1 VEIEMTIGTG
11 LILIAVAMLSLALG
25 FVGRALVSRR
35 KIAEAEEKSR
45 QIMMEAEREAER
57 KRKEAELEVK
67 DMIFRAKTD
76 LEKEA
81 RQRRDELQGIERRL
95 LQREESL
102 DRKGELLERRDRETR
117 EKEAEY
123 ARREQTLRESET
135 RYQALLAETRQ
146 RLERI
151 SGMTAE
157 EAKRLLIQN
166 MENEARLEAMALM
179 KRIEDEA
186 KEVADRKAK
195 EILAIAIDRCASD
208 FVAEATVSVV
218 NLPSDD
224 MKGRVIGRE
233 GRNIRAFEKAT
244 GIDVIVD
251 DTPEA
256 VILSGFDPVRR
267 EIAKI
272 AMERL
277 VADGR
282 IHPARIEEVVEKVK
296 KEIDEKIREAG
307 EQAVFE
313 LGVAGLHPELVR
325 LIGRLQYRTSY
336 SQNQLQHTKEVA
348 QLASIIATE
357 LGIDPAFVK
366 RAALL
371 HDIGKSVDGQH
382 EGTHTQIA
390 TEMARKYNE
399 HSKVINAIAAHHGDE
414 DPNCLEAII
423 LQAAD
428 TLSAARPGAR
438 REILESYVKRLEK
451 LEKIADSFKG
461 VSKSYAI
468 QAGREIRIIV
478 ESSQVSD
485 SDAQQI
491 ARDIAKRIE
500 QELEYPGHVKVTV
513 IRETRA
519 VEYAK

>member
-1 VEIEMTIGTG
+1 MEITGIGW
-11 LILIAVAMLSLALG
+11 LIVVGVAVLSLALG
-25 FVGRALVSRR
+25 FMAPKVLARR
-35 KIAEAEEKSR
+35 RTAEAEARARTIVADAEK
-45 QIMMEAEREAER
+45 EGER

-67 DMIFRAKTD
+67 DMIFRAKAE

-81 RQRRDELQGIERRL
+81 RERRDALQALERRL

-102 DRKGELLERRDRETR
+102 ERKLDHLD
-117 EKEAEY
+117 
-123 ARREQTLRESET
+123 RREQQISGRDADFTRRDEQLRESENKI
-135 RYQALLAETRQ
+135 QALLAEERQ
-146 RLERI
+146 NLERI

-157 EAKRLLIQN
+157 EAKRVLMRH
-166 MENEARLEAMALM
+166 MESEARLEAMALVR
-179 KRIEDEA
+179 RIEDEA
-186 KEVADRKAK
+186 KETADRKAK
-195 EILAIAIDRCASD
+195 EVLAIAIDRCSSD

-218 NLPSDD
+218 ALPSDD
-224 MKGRVIGRE
+224 MKGRIIGRE

-256 VILSGFDPVRR
+256 VILSGFDSVRR
-267 EIAKI
+267 EIARI

-277 VADGR
+277 IVDGR

-307 EQAVFE
+307 EQATFA
-313 LGVAGLHPELVR
+313 LGVTGFHPELIR
-325 LIGRLQYRTSY
+325 LIGRLRYRTSY
-336 SQNQLQHTKEVA
+336 SQNQLHHTVEVA
-348 QLASIIATE
+348 QLAAVIATE
-357 LGIDPAFVK
+357 MGLDPALVK

-371 HDIGKSVDGQH
+371 HDIGKSVDGYH

-390 TEMARKYNE
+390 AEFAKKYGE
-399 HSKVINAIAAHHGDE
+399 HPHVINAIAAHHEDE
-414 DPNCLEAII
+414 EPNCLEAVI

-428 TLSAARPGAR
+428 SLSAARPGAR
-438 REILESYVKRLEK
+438 REMLESYVKRLEK
-451 LEKIADSFKG
+451 LEKVADSFKG

-478 ESSQVSD
+478 ESGQVSD
-485 SDAQQI
+485 ADAQQM
-491 ARDIAKRIE
+491 ARDIARRIE
-500 QELEYPGHVKVTV
+500 QELQYPGHVKVTV

>member
-1 VEIEMTIGTG
+1 MEITG
-11 LILIAVAMLSLALG
+11 LNWLILIGVAIVSAALG
-25 FVGRALVSRR
+25 CVGRSVLARR
-35 KIAEAEEKSR
+35 RVTDAEERARTILADAGKESE
-45 QIMMEAEREAER
+45 Q

-67 DMIFRAKTD
+67 DMIFRAKAELD
-76 LEKEA
+76 NEA
-81 RQRRDELQGIERRL
+81 RERRNDLQGLERRL
-95 LQREESL
+95 MQREESL
-102 DRKGELLERRDRETR
+102 ERKLDLLD
-117 EKEAEY
+117 
-123 ARREQTLRESET
+123 RREQHVSEKDKELGRREEGIRESESK
-135 RYQALLAETRQ
+135 YQALLAEERQ
-146 RLERI
+146 NLERI
-151 SGMTAE
+151 SGMSVE
-157 EAKRLLIQN
+157 EAKRVLMRN
-166 MENEARLEAMALM
+166 MESEARLEAMATIR
-179 KRIEDEA
+179 RIEDEA
-186 KEVADRKAK
+186 KETADRKAK
-195 EILAIAIDRCASD
+195 EILAIAIDRCSSD

-218 NLPSDD
+218 DLPSDD
-224 MKGRVIGRE
+224 MKGRIIGRE

-256 VILSGFDPVRR
+256 VILSGFDSVRR
-267 EIAKI
+267 EVARI

-277 VADGR
+277 IVDGR

-307 EQAVFE
+307 EQATFE
-313 LGVAGLHPELVR
+313 LGVTGLNAELIR
-325 LIGRLQYRTSY
+325 LIGRLQFRTSY
-336 SQNQLQHTKEVA
+336 SQNQLHHTREVA
-348 QLASIIATE
+348 QLAAMIATE
-357 LGIDPAFVK
+357 MGLDPTLVK

-371 HDIGKSVDGQH
+371 HDIGKSVDGYH

-390 TEMARKYNE
+390 ADFAKKYGE
-399 HSKVINAIAAHHGDE
+399 HPHVVNAIAAHHEDE
-414 DPNCLEAII
+414 EPNCLEAII

-428 TLSAARPGAR
+428 SLSAARPGAR

-478 ESSQVSD
+478 ESGQVSD
-485 SDAQQI
+485 NDAQQM

>member
-1 VEIEMTIGTG
+1 MAGISV
-11 LILIAVAMLSLALG
+11 LILVGVAVLSLA
-25 FVGRALVSRR
+25 VGYWARNILSMRRMTYAQERARTIV
-35 KIAEAEEKSR
+35 AD
-45 QIMMEAEREAER
+45 AEREAER

-67 DMIFRAKTD
+67 DMIFQVKAD
-76 LEKEA
+76 LERED
-81 RQRRDELQGIERRL
+81 RERRNELHALERRL

-102 DRKGELLERRDRETR
+102 DRKLDLFE
-117 EKEAEY
+117 
-123 ARREQTLRESET
+123 RREQQISAKETELGRRDEALRENESK
-135 RYQALLAETRQ
+135 YQALLAEERQ
-146 RLERI
+146 NLERI
-151 SGMTAE
+151 SGMTGE
-157 EAKRLLIQN
+157 EAKRVLSRH
-166 MENEARLEAMALM
+166 MESEARLEAAAQI

-186 KEVADRKAK
+186 KETADRKAK
-195 EILAIAIDRCASD
+195 QILALAVDRCSSD

-224 MKGRVIGRE
+224 MKGRIIGRE

-256 VILSGFDPVRR
+256 VILSGFDSVRR
-267 EIAKI
+267 EIARV

-277 VADGR
+277 ISDGR

-307 EQAVFE
+307 EQVTFE
-313 LGVAGLHPELVR
+313 LGVAGLHPEMVR
-325 LIGRLQYRTSY
+325 LLGRLQYRTSY

-348 QLASIIATE
+348 QLAAVIATE
-357 LGIDPAFVK
+357 MGLDPALVK
-366 RAALL
+366 RGALL
-371 HDIGKSVDGQH
+371 HDIGKSVDGYH

-390 TEMARKYNE
+390 AELAKKHGE
-399 HSKVINAIAAHHGDE
+399 HPNVVNAIAAHHEDE
-414 DPNCLEAII
+414 EPNCLEAII

-451 LEKIADSFKG
+451 LEEIADSFKG

-478 ESSQVSD
+478 ESGQISD
-485 SDAQQI
+485 SDAQQMS
-491 ARDIAKRIE
+491 RDIARRIE
-500 QELEYPGHVKVTV
+500 QELDYPGHIKVTV

-519 VEYAK
+519 VDYAK

>member
-1 VEIEMTIGTG
+1 VEIAGMSWPLLIG
-11 LILIAVAMLSLALG
+11 LAIVCLALG
-25 FVGRALVSRR
+25 FVARNVLA
-35 KIAEAEEKSR
+35 SR
-45 QIMMEAEREAER
+45 QAADAAARVKTIVADAEKEGER

-67 DMIFRAKTD
+67 DMTFRAKAE

-81 RQRRDELQGIERRL
+81 RERRDQVQGLERRV

-102 DRKGELLERRDRETR
+102 ERKLDLLD
-117 EKEAEY
+117 
-123 ARREQTLRESET
+123 RREQQMGTKEADLARRDEQIRENES
-135 RYQALLAETRQ
+135 RVQALLHEARQ
-146 RLERI
+146 NLERI

-157 EAKRLLIQN
+157 EAKRVLIRH
-166 MENEARLEAMALM
+166 MESEARLEAMALM
-179 KRIEDEA
+179 RRIEDEA
-186 KEVADRKAK
+186 KEAADRKAK

-218 NLPSDD
+218 DLPSDE
-224 MKGRVIGRE
+224 MKGRIIGRE

-256 VILSGFDPVRR
+256 VILSGFDSVRR
-267 EIAKI
+267 AVARI

-277 VADGR
+277 IVDGR

-307 EQAVFE
+307 EQATFE
-313 LGVAGLHPELVR
+313 LGVTGVHAELVR
-325 LIGRLQYRTSY
+325 LIGRLQFRTSY
-336 SQNQLQHTKEVA
+336 SQNQLHHTKEVA
-348 QLASIIATE
+348 QLAATIAME
-357 LGIDPAFVK
+357 MGIDPTLVK

-371 HDIGKSVDGQH
+371 HDIGKSVDGYH

-390 TEMARKYNE
+390 AEFARKYGE
-399 HSKVINAIAAHHGDE
+399 HPHVINAIAAHHEDE
-414 DPNCLEAII
+414 APNCLEAII

-428 TLSAARPGAR
+428 SLSAARPGAR

-478 ESSQVSD
+478 ESGQVSD
-485 SDAQQI
+485 PEAQQM

>member
-1 VEIEMTIGTG
+1 VEITG
-11 LILIAVAMLSLALG
+11 MGWLIVVGVAVLSLALG
-25 FVGRALVSRR
+25 FLTPKILARR
-35 KIAEAEEKSR
+35 RTAEAEARARMIVADAEK
-45 QIMMEAEREAER
+45 EGER

-67 DMIFRAKTD
+67 DMVFRAKAD

-81 RQRRDELQGIERRL
+81 RERRDALQGLERRL

-102 DRKGELLERRDRETR
+102 ERKLDLLD
-117 EKEAEY
+117 
-123 ARREQTLRESET
+123 RREQQIGSREGDLNRRDEQLRESESKM
-135 RYQALLAETRQ
+135 QALLAEERQ
-146 RLERI
+146 NLERI

-157 EAKRLLIQN
+157 EAKRVLMRH
-166 MENEARLEAMALM
+166 MESEARLEAMALV
-179 KRIEDEA
+179 RRVEDEA
-186 KEVADRKAK
+186 KETADRKAK
-195 EILAIAIDRCASD
+195 EILAVAIDRCSSD

-218 NLPSDD
+218 ALPSDD
-224 MKGRVIGRE
+224 MKGRIIGRE

-256 VILSGFDPVRR
+256 VILSGFDSVRR
-267 EIAKI
+267 EIARI

-277 VADGR
+277 IVDGR

-307 EQAVFE
+307 EQATFA
-313 LGVAGLHPELVR
+313 LGVAGFHPELIR
-325 LIGRLQYRTSY
+325 LIGRLRYRTSY
-336 SQNQLQHTKEVA
+336 SQNQLHHTVEVA
-348 QLASIIATE
+348 QLAAVIASE
-357 LGIDPAFVK
+357 MGIDPTLVK

-371 HDIGKSVDGQH
+371 HDIGKSVDGYH

-390 TEMARKYNE
+390 AEFAKKYGE
-399 HSKVINAIAAHHGDE
+399 HPHVINAIASHHEDE
-414 DPNCLEAII
+414 EPNCLEAVI

-428 TLSAARPGAR
+428 SLSAGRPGAR
-438 REILESYVKRLEK
+438 REMLESYVKRLEK
-451 LEKIADSFKG
+451 LEKVADSFKG

-478 ESSQVSD
+478 ESGQVSD
-485 SDAQQI
+485 TDAQQM
-491 ARDIAKRIE
+491 ARDIARRIE

>member
-1 VEIEMTIGTG
+1 MEITGGSWLIVIG
-11 LILIAVAMLSLALG
+11 VAIVSLAVG
-25 FVGRALVSRR
+25 FVARSILARYR
-35 KIAEAEEKSR
+35 IAGAEERARAIVADAGK
-45 QIMMEAEREAER
+45 EGERR
-57 KRKEAELEVK
+57 RKEAELELK
-67 DMIFRAKTD
+67 DMIFRAKAD
-76 LEKEA
+76 LENEA
-81 RQRRDELQGIERRL
+81 RERRGELQGLERRL

-102 DRKGELLERRDRETR
+102 ERKLDLLD
-117 EKEAEY
+117 
-123 ARREQTLRESET
+123 RREQHIGGKETELDRREESLRDSE
-135 RYQALLAETRQ
+135 RKVQALLAEERQ
-146 RLERI
+146 NLERI

-157 EAKRLLIQN
+157 EAKRVLIRH
-166 MENEARLEAMALM
+166 MEGEARLEAMALI
-179 KRIEDEA
+179 RRVEDEA
-186 KEVADRKAK
+186 KETADRKAK

-218 NLPSDD
+218 DLPSDD
-224 MKGRVIGRE
+224 MKGRIIGRE

-256 VILSGFDPVRR
+256 VILSGFDSVRR
-267 EIAKI
+267 EVARI

-277 VADGR
+277 IVDGR

-307 EQAVFE
+307 EQVTFE
-313 LGVAGLHPELVR
+313 LGVTGLHAELVR
-325 LIGRLQYRTSY
+325 LIGRLRYRTSY
-336 SQNQLQHTKEVA
+336 SQNQLHHTREVA
-348 QLASIIATE
+348 QLAAMVATE
-357 LGIDPAFVK
+357 MGLDPALVK

-371 HDIGKSVDGQH
+371 HDIGKSVDGYH

-390 TEMARKYNE
+390 AEFAKKYGE
-399 HSKVINAIAAHHGDE
+399 HPHVVNAIAAHHEDE
-414 DPNCLEAII
+414 EPNCLEAII

-428 TLSAARPGAR
+428 SLSAARPGAR

-461 VSKSYAI
+461 VSKSYAV

-478 ESSQVSD
+478 ESGHVTD
-485 SDAQQI
+485 TDAQQM
-491 ARDIAKRIE
+491 ARDIARRIE

>member
-1 VEIEMTIGTG
+1 LEIMGISWLVLIG
-11 LILIAVAMLSLALG
+11 VAIVSGALG
-25 FVGRALVSRR
+25 FVARKVLSGRR
-35 KIAEAEEKSR
+35 IAEGEERARTIVADAGK
-45 QIMMEAEREAER
+45 EAERA
-57 KRKEAELEVK
+57 RKEGELEVK
-67 DMIFRAKTD
+67 DMIFRARTE
-76 LEKEA
+76 LENEA
-81 RQRRDELQGIERRL
+81 RERRNELQGLERRL

-102 DRKGELLERRDRETR
+102 DRKLDLVD
-117 EKEAEY
+117 
-123 ARREQTLRESET
+123 RREQQISGKETELGRREELVRENESK
-135 RYQALLAETRQ
+135 YQALLAEERQ
-146 RLERI
+146 NLERI

-157 EAKRLLIQN
+157 EAKRVLIRH
-166 MENEARLEAMALM
+166 MESEARLEAVALV

-186 KEVADRKAK
+186 KETADRKAK

-218 NLPSDD
+218 ALPSDD
-224 MKGRVIGRE
+224 MKGRIIGRE

-256 VILSGFDPVRR
+256 VILSGFDAVRR
-267 EIAKI
+267 EIARI
-272 AMERL
+272 AMDRL
-277 VADGR
+277 IADGR

-296 KEIDEKIREAG
+296 KDIDEKIREAG
-307 EQAVFE
+307 EQITFE
-313 LGVAGLHPELVR
+313 LGVTGLHSELIR

-336 SQNQLQHTKEVA
+336 SQNQLHHTREVA
-348 QLASIIATE
+348 QLAAMIAAE
-357 LGIDPAFVK
+357 MGLDPALVK

-371 HDIGKSVDGQH
+371 HDIGKTVDGYH

-390 TEMARKYNE
+390 AEFAKKYGE
-399 HSKVINAIAAHHGDE
+399 HPHVVNAIAAHHEDE
-414 DPNCLEAII
+414 EPNCLEAVI

-428 TLSAARPGAR
+428 SLSAARPGAR

-451 LEKIADSFKG
+451 LEKIADSFRG

-478 ESSQVSD
+478 ESGQVSD
-485 SDAQQI
+485 TDAQHM
-491 ARDIAKRIE
+491 ARDIASRIE

>member
-1 VEIEMTIGTG
+1 MEITG
-11 LILIAVAMLSLALG
+11 LNWLILIGVAIVSAALG
-25 FVGRALVSRR
+25 CVGRSVLARR
-35 KIAEAEEKSR
+35 RVADAEERARTILADAAK
-45 QIMMEAEREAER
+45 EGER

-67 DMIFRAKTD
+67 DMIFRAKAD
-76 LEKEA
+76 LDNEA
-81 RQRRDELQGIERRL
+81 RERRNELQGLERRL

-102 DRKGELLERRDRETR
+102 ERKLDLLD
-117 EKEAEY
+117 
-123 ARREQTLRESET
+123 RREQHVSEKDKELGQREEGIRESESKF
-135 RYQALLAETRQ
+135 QALLAEERQ
-146 RLERI
+146 NLERI
-151 SGMTAE
+151 SGMSAE
-157 EAKRLLIQN
+157 EAKRVLMRH
-166 MENEARLEAMALM
+166 MESESRLEAMATIR
-179 KRIEDEA
+179 RIEDEA
-186 KEVADRKAK
+186 KETADRKAK
-195 EILAIAIDRCASD
+195 EILAIAIDRCSSD

-218 NLPSDD
+218 DLPSDD
-224 MKGRVIGRE
+224 MKGRIIGRE

-256 VILSGFDPVRR
+256 VILSGFDSVRR
-267 EIAKI
+267 EVARI

-277 VADGR
+277 IVDGR

-307 EQAVFE
+307 EQVTFE
-313 LGVAGLHPELVR
+313 LGVTGLHAELIR
-325 LIGRLQYRTSY
+325 LLGRLQYRTSY
-336 SQNQLQHTKEVA
+336 SQNQLHHTREVA
-348 QLASIIATE
+348 QLAAMIATE
-357 LGIDPAFVK
+357 MGLDPTLVK

-371 HDIGKSVDGQH
+371 HDIGKSVDGYH

-390 TEMARKYNE
+390 ADFAKKYGE
-399 HSKVINAIAAHHGDE
+399 HPHVVNAIAAHHEDE
-414 DPNCLEAII
+414 EPNCLEAII

-428 TLSAARPGAR
+428 SLSAARPGAR

-478 ESSQVSD
+478 ESGQVSD
-485 SDAQQI
+485 NDAQQM

>member
-1 VEIEMTIGTG
+1 MEITGIGL
-11 LILIAVAMLSLALG
+11 LIVIGVAIVSLAVG
-25 FVGRALVSRR
+25 F
-35 KIAEAEEKSR
+35 IARNILTRHRIAAAEEQARTIVTDAKKES
-45 QIMMEAEREAER
+45 ER

-67 DMIFRAKTD
+67 DMTLRAKTE
-76 LEKEA
+76 LENDA
-81 RQRRDELQGIERRL
+81 RERRNELQSLERRL
-95 LQREESL
+95 LQHEESL
-102 DRKGELLERRDRETR
+102 ERKLDLLDRREQSLGA
-117 EKEAEY
+117 KEAEV
-123 ARREQTLRESET
+123 AKREQGVRADEAK
-135 RYQALLAETRQ
+135 YQTLLAEERQ
-146 RLERI
+146 TLERV
-151 SGMTAE
+151 SGMTSE
-157 EAKRLLIQN
+157 EAKRVLMRH
-166 MENEARLEAMALM
+166 MESEARLEAMALL

-186 KEVADRKAK
+186 REGADRKAK
-195 EILAIAIDRCASD
+195 EILAIAIDRCSSD

-218 NLPSDD
+218 DLPSDD
-224 MKGRVIGRE
+224 MKGRIIGRE

-267 EIAKI
+267 EIARI
-272 AMERL
+272 AMGRL
-277 VADGR
+277 ITDGR

-296 KEIDEKIREAG
+296 KEIDEKIREVG
-307 EQAVFE
+307 EQAAFE
-313 LGVAGLHPELVR
+313 LGVTGLHAELVR

-336 SQNQLQHTKEVA
+336 SQNQLHHTKEVA
-348 QLASIIATE
+348 QLATMIAAE
-357 LGIDPAFVK
+357 MGMDPALVK

-371 HDIGKSVDGQH
+371 HDIGKSVDGYH

-390 TEMARKYNE
+390 AEFAKKYAE
-399 HSKVINAIAAHHGDE
+399 HPNVVNAIAAHHEDE
-414 DPNCLEAII
+414 EPNCLEAII

-428 TLSAARPGAR
+428 SLSAARPGAR

-451 LEKIADSFKG
+451 LEKLADSFKG

-478 ESSQVSD
+478 ESGQVSD
-485 SDAQQI
+485 TDAQQM

-500 QELEYPGHVKVTV
+500 QELDYPGHVKVTV

>member
-1 VEIEMTIGTG
+1 MEITGGTW
-11 LILIAVAMLSLALG
+11 LILTGVALLSLVLG
-25 FVGRALVSRR
+25 FAACTLLSRR
-35 KIAEAEEKSR
+35 QITEAKEKSR
-45 QIMMEAEREAER
+45 QIIAEAEREGER
-57 KRKEAELEVK
+57 KRKEAELEVR
-67 DMIFRAKTD
+67 DMVFRAKTD

-81 RQRRDELQGIERRL
+81 RQRRDELEGLERRL
-95 LQREESL
+95 LQRQESL
-102 DRKGELLERRDRETR
+102 DRKGELLERRDHQMRER
-117 EKEAEY
+117 EAEY
-123 ARREQTLRESET
+123 ARREQALRESEA
-135 RYQALLAETRQ
+135 RYQALLAEVRQ

-151 SGMTAE
+151 SGVTAE

-186 KEVADRKAK
+186 RETADRKAK

-208 FVAEATVSVV
+208 FVAETTVSVV
-218 NLPSDD
+218 NLPNDE

-267 EIAKI
+267 EIAKV

-296 KEIDEKIREAG
+296 KEIDDKIREAG

-313 LGVAGLHPELVR
+313 LGVTGMHSELVR

-348 QLASIIATE
+348 QLAATLAAE
-357 LGIDPAFVK
+357 LGIDSTYVK

-371 HDIGKSVDGQH
+371 HDIGKSVDGYY

-390 TEMARKYNE
+390 TEMAKKYNE
-399 HSKVINAIAAHHGDE
+399 HPKVINAIAAHHGDE
-414 DPNCLEAII
+414 DPNCLEAIL

-438 REILESYVKRLEK
+438 REILESYVKRLET

>member
-1 VEIEMTIGTG
+1 MHWLLLIGVG
-11 LILIAVAMLSLALG
+11 VVSLA
-25 FVGRALVSRR
+25 VGLLARNILASRQA
-35 KIAEAEEKSR
+35 AEAEQRARVIVADAEK
-45 QIMMEAEREAER
+45 EGER

-67 DMIFRAKTD
+67 DMVFRAKAD

-81 RQRRDELQGIERRL
+81 RECREEHQRLERLL

-102 DRKGELLERRDRETR
+102 ERKLDLLD
-117 EKEAEY
+117 
-123 ARREQTLRESET
+123 RREQQVGGKETELGRREEKLREGENKL
-135 RYQALLAETRQ
+135 QALLAEERQ
-146 RLERI
+146 NLERI

-157 EAKRLLIQN
+157 DAKRVLMRH
-166 MENEARLEAMALM
+166 MESEARLEAMALIR
-179 KRIEDEA
+179 RIEDEA
-186 KEVADRKAK
+186 KEAADRKAK
-195 EILAIAIDRCASD
+195 EILAIAIDRCSSD

-218 NLPSDD
+218 DLPSDD
-224 MKGRVIGRE
+224 MKGRIIGRE

-256 VILSGFDPVRR
+256 VILSGFDSVRR
-267 EIAKI
+267 EVARI

-277 VADGR
+277 IVDGR

-296 KEIDEKIREAG
+296 REIDEKIREAG
-307 EQAVFE
+307 EQATFE
-313 LGVAGLHPELVR
+313 LGVTGLHPELVR
-325 LIGRLQYRTSY
+325 LVGRLQYRTSY
-336 SQNQLQHTKEVA
+336 SQNQLHHTKEVA
-348 QLASIIATE
+348 QLAAIIATE
-357 LGIDPAFVK
+357 LGLDPTLVK

-371 HDIGKSVDGQH
+371 HDIGKSVDGYH

-390 TEMARKYNE
+390 AEFAKKYGE
-399 HSKVINAIAAHHGDE
+399 HPHVINAIAAHHEDE
-414 DPNCLEAII
+414 EPSCLEAII

-428 TLSAARPGAR
+428 SLSAARPGAR

-461 VSKSYAI
+461 VSKSYAV

-478 ESSQVSD
+478 ESGQVSD
-485 SDAQQI
+485 TDAQQM
-491 ARDIAKRIE
+491 ARDIARRIE

>member
-1 VEIEMTIGTG
+1 MGITGEIWLLLIGVG
-11 LILIAVAMLSLALG
+11 IVSLAVG
-25 FVGRALVSRR
+25 FLARNILARDR
-35 KIAEAEEKSR
+35 IAQAEERARASVADAVK
-45 QIMMEAEREAER
+45 EAERR
-57 KRKEAELEVK
+57 RKEAEFEAK
-67 DMIFRAKTD
+67 DMIFRAKAE
-76 LEKEA
+76 LEEEA
-81 RQRRDELQGIERRL
+81 RQRRSELQTLERRL
-95 LQREESL
+95 LQREEAQE
-102 DRKGELLERRDRETR
+102 RKLEQLERREQQISA
-117 EKEAEY
+117 KEADLSL
-123 ARREQTLRESET
+123 RDQLVRESESK
-135 RYQALLAETRQ
+135 YQALLAEERQ
-146 RLERI
+146 TLERI

-157 EAKRLLIQN
+157 EAKRVLMRH
-166 MENEARLEAMALM
+166 MESEARLEAMVTV

-186 KEVADRKAK
+186 RETADRRAK

-218 NLPSDD
+218 DLPSDD
-224 MKGRVIGRE
+224 MKGRIIGRE
-233 GRNIRAFEKAT
+233 GRNIRAFEKVT

-256 VILSGFDPVRR
+256 IILSGFDSVRR
-267 EIAKI
+267 EVARV

-277 VADGR
+277 IVDGR

-307 EQAVFE
+307 EQATLE
-313 LGVAGLHPELVR
+313 AGVTGLHPELVR
-325 LIGRLQYRTSY
+325 LLGRLRYRTSY
-336 SQNQLQHTKEVA
+336 SQNQLQHTREVA
-348 QLASIIATE
+348 QLAGLIATE
-357 LGIDPAFVK
+357 MGVDPTLVK

-371 HDIGKSVDGQH
+371 HDIGKSVDGHH

-390 TEMARKYNE
+390 AALARKYGE
-399 HSKVINAIAAHHGDE
+399 HPNVINAIAAHHEDE
-414 DPNCLEAII
+414 EPNCIEAIV

-428 TLSAARPGAR
+428 SLSAARPGAR
-438 REILESYVKRLEK
+438 RELLESYVKRLEN

-478 ESSQVSD
+478 ESGQVSD
-485 SDAQQI
+485 SDATQM

-500 QELEYPGHVKVTV
+500 GELEYPGHIKVTV

>member
-1 VEIEMTIGTG
+1 MEVTG
-11 LILIAVAMLSLALG
+11 ITWLILIGVAILSLALG
-25 FVGRALVSRR
+25 FVTRNFVSRR
-35 KIAEAEEKSR
+35 RIVEAEERARTIVADAGK
-45 QIMMEAEREAER
+45 EAERR
-57 KRKEAELEVK
+57 RKEAELEVK
-67 DMIFRAKTD
+67 DMIFRAKAD

-81 RQRRDELQGIERRL
+81 RERRNEFQDLERRL

-102 DRKGELLERRDRETR
+102 ERKLDLLERREQNIGV
-117 EKEAEY
+117 KEEELS
-123 ARREQTLRESET
+123 RREQLLRESESK
-135 RYQALLAETRQ
+135 YQALLAEERQ
-146 RLERI
+146 KLERI
-151 SGMTAE
+151 SGMTTE
-157 EAKRLLIQN
+157 EAKRALMQH
-166 MENEARLEAMALM
+166 MESEARLEAAALI

-186 KEVADRKAK
+186 KETAERKAK
-195 EILAIAIDRCASD
+195 EVLAITIDRCASD

-218 NLPSDD
+218 DLPSDD
-224 MKGRVIGRE
+224 MKGRIIGRE

-256 VILSGFDPVRR
+256 VILSGFDSVRR
-267 EIAKI
+267 EAARI

-277 VADGR
+277 IADGR

-307 EQAVFE
+307 EQVTFE
-313 LGVAGLHPELVR
+313 LGVAGLHPEMIR

-336 SQNQLQHTKEVA
+336 SQNQLQHTREVA
-348 QLASIIATE
+348 QLAAMITTE
-357 LGIDPAFVK
+357 IGLDPALVK

-371 HDIGKSVDGQH
+371 HDIGKSVDGYH

-390 TEMARKYNE
+390 AELAKKYGE
-399 HSKVINAIAAHHGDE
+399 HPKVVNAIAAHHEDE
-414 DPNCLEAII
+414 EPNCLEAII

-478 ESSQVSD
+478 ESGQVSD
-485 SDAQQI
+485 TDAQQM

-519 VEYAK
+519 VEFAK

>member
-1 VEIEMTIGTG
+1 MPGISW
-11 LILIAVAMLSLALG
+11 LILLGVAVLCFAVG
-25 FVGRALVSRR
+25 FVARNVFSLRR
-35 KIAEAEEKSR
+35 MTFAEER
-45 QIMMEAEREAER
+45 ARTIVAEAEREAER

-67 DMIFRAKTD
+67 DMIFRAKAD
-76 LEKEA
+76 LERED
-81 RQRRDELQGIERRL
+81 RERRNEHHALERRL

-102 DRKGELLERRDRETR
+102 DRKLDLFERREQQIST
-117 EKEAEY
+117 KEAELG
-123 ARREQTLRESET
+123 RREQEVRENEVK
-135 RYQALLAETRQ
+135 YQALVAEERQ
-146 RLERI
+146 NLERI
-151 SGMTAE
+151 SGMTGE
-157 EAKRLLIQN
+157 EAKRVLMRH
-166 MENEARLEAMALM
+166 MESEARLEASAQI

-186 KEVADRKAK
+186 KETADRKAK
-195 EILAIAIDRCASD
+195 QILALAIDRCSSD

-224 MKGRVIGRE
+224 MKGRIIGRE

-256 VILSGFDPVRR
+256 VILSGFDSVRR
-267 EIAKI
+267 EVARV

-277 VADGR
+277 ITDGR

-296 KEIDEKIREAG
+296 KEIDDKIREAG
-307 EQAVFE
+307 EQVTFE
-313 LGVAGLHPELVR
+313 LGVAGLHAEMVR
-325 LIGRLQYRTSY
+325 LIGRLQFRTSY

-348 QLASIIATE
+348 QLAAIIATE
-357 LGIDPAFVK
+357 MGLDPALAK
-366 RAALL
+366 RSALL
-371 HDIGKSVDGQH
+371 HDVGKSVDGYH

-390 TEMARKYNE
+390 AELAKKFGE
-399 HSKVINAIAAHHGDE
+399 HPNVINAIAAHHE
-414 DPNCLEAII
+414 DTEPNCLEAII

-451 LEKIADSFKG
+451 LEEIADSFKG

-478 ESSQVSD
+478 ESGQISD
-485 SDAQQI
+485 SDAQQM

-500 QELEYPGHVKVTV
+500 QELEYPGHIKVNV

>member
-1 VEIEMTIGTG
+1 VEITG
-11 LILIAVAMLSLALG
+11 ISWLILIGVAIVSLAVG
-25 FVGRALVSRR
+25 FVAR
-35 KIAEAEEKSR
+35 KVLARHRIAEAEERAQVIVADAGK
-45 QIMMEAEREAER
+45 EGERR
-57 KRKEAELEVK
+57 RKEAELEVK
-67 DMIFRAKTD
+67 DMIFRAKAD
-76 LEKEA
+76 LENEA
-81 RQRRDELQGIERRL
+81 RERRNELQSLEHRL
-95 LQREESL
+95 LQREESIERKLDLL
-102 DRKGELLERRDRETR
+102 DRREQHIGG
-117 EKEAEY
+117 KEAEV
-123 ARREQTLRESET
+123 AQREQSVRESESK
-135 RYQALLAETRQ
+135 YQALLAEERQ
-146 RLERI
+146 QLERI

-157 EAKRLLIQN
+157 EAKRVLVRH
-166 MENEARLEAMALM
+166 MESEARLEAMALVR
-179 KRIEDEA
+179 RIEDEA
-186 KEVADRKAK
+186 KETADRKAK
-195 EILAIAIDRCASD
+195 EILAIVIDRCASD

-218 NLPSDD
+218 DLPSDD
-224 MKGRVIGRE
+224 MKGRIIGRE

-267 EIAKI
+267 EVARI
-272 AMERL
+272 AMGRL
-277 VADGR
+277 ITDGR

-296 KEIDEKIREAG
+296 KEIDEKIREVG
-307 EQAVFE
+307 EQATFE
-313 LGVAGLHPELVR
+313 LAVTGLHSELIR

-336 SQNQLQHTKEVA
+336 SQNQLHHTKEVA
-348 QLASIIATE
+348 QLSTMIAAE
-357 LGIDPAFVK
+357 IGLDPTLVK

-371 HDIGKSVDGQH
+371 HDIGKSVDGYH

-390 TEMARKYNE
+390 AEFAKKYRE
-399 HSKVINAIAAHHGDE
+399 HPNVVNAIAAHHEDE
-414 DPNCLEAII
+414 EPNCLEAII

-428 TLSAARPGAR
+428 SLSAARPGAR

-478 ESSQVSD
+478 ESGQVSD
-485 SDAQQI
+485 SDAQQMS
-491 ARDIAKRIE
+491 RDIAKRIE

>member
-1 VEIEMTIGTG
+1 MEITGEIWLLVIG
-11 LILIAVAMLSLALG
+11 IAIVSLAVG
-25 FVGRALVSRR
+25 FLARNVLSRDR
-35 KIAEAEEKSR
+35 IAQAEERARASVADAVK
-45 QIMMEAEREAER
+45 EAERR
-57 KRKEAELEVK
+57 RKEAEFEAK
-67 DMIFRAKTD
+67 DMIFRAKAELD
-76 LEKEA
+76 EEA
-81 RQRRDELQGIERRL
+81 RQRRNELQALERRL
-95 LQREESL
+95 LQREEAQE
-102 DRKGELLERRDRETR
+102 RKLELLD
-117 EKEAEY
+117 
-123 ARREQTLRESET
+123 RREQQISTKEGELSLRDQLVRESESK
-135 RYQALLAETRQ
+135 YQALLAEERQ
-146 RLERI
+146 NLERI

-157 EAKRLLIQN
+157 EAKRVLMRH
-166 MENEARLEAMALM
+166 MESEARLEAMVTI

-186 KEVADRKAK
+186 RETADRKAK

-218 NLPSDD
+218 DLPSDD
-224 MKGRVIGRE
+224 MKGRIIGRE
-233 GRNIRAFEKAT
+233 GRNIRAFEKVT

-256 VILSGFDPVRR
+256 VILSGFDSVRR
-267 EIAKI
+267 EVARV

-277 VADGR
+277 IVDGR

-307 EQAVFE
+307 EQVTLE
-313 LGVAGLHPELVR
+313 LGVTSLHPEMIRLV
-325 LIGRLQYRTSY
+325 GRLQFRTSY
-336 SQNQLQHTKEVA
+336 SQNQLQHTREVA
-348 QLASIIATE
+348 QLAAMIATE
-357 LGIDPAFVK
+357 MRVDPTLVK

-371 HDIGKSVDGQH
+371 HDIGKSVDGYH

-390 TEMARKYNE
+390 AALARKYGE
-399 HSKVINAIAAHHGDE
+399 HPHVINAIAAHHEDE
-414 DPNCLEAII
+414 EPSCLEAIV

-428 TLSAARPGAR
+428 SLSAARPGAR

-478 ESSQVSD
+478 ESGQVSD
-485 SDAQQI
+485 SDATQM

-500 QELEYPGHVKVTV
+500 GELEYPGHIKVTV

>member
-1 VEIEMTIGTG
+1 MAGISL
-11 LILIAVAMLSLALG
+11 LILVGVAVLSLVVG
-25 FVGRALVSRR
+25 FWARNILSMRRMTYAQERARTIV
-35 KIAEAEEKSR
+35 AD
-45 QIMMEAEREAER
+45 AEREAER

-67 DMIFRAKTD
+67 DMIFQVKAD
-76 LEKEA
+76 LERED
-81 RQRRDELQGIERRL
+81 RERRNELHALERRL

-102 DRKGELLERRDRETR
+102 DRKLDLFE
-117 EKEAEY
+117 
-123 ARREQTLRESET
+123 RREQQISAKETELGRRDEALRENESK
-135 RYQALLAETRQ
+135 YQALLAEERQ
-146 RLERI
+146 NLERI
-151 SGMTAE
+151 SGMTGE
-157 EAKRLLIQN
+157 EAKRVLLRH
-166 MENEARLEAMALM
+166 MESEARLEAAAQI

-186 KEVADRKAK
+186 KETADRKAK
-195 EILAIAIDRCASD
+195 QILALAVDRCSSD

-224 MKGRVIGRE
+224 MKGRIIGRE

-256 VILSGFDPVRR
+256 VILSGFDSVRR
-267 EIAKI
+267 EIARV

-277 VADGR
+277 ISDGR

-307 EQAVFE
+307 EQVTFE
-313 LGVAGLHPELVR
+313 LGVAGLHPEMVR
-325 LIGRLQYRTSY
+325 LLGRLQYRTSY

-348 QLASIIATE
+348 QLAAVIATE
-357 LGIDPAFVK
+357 MGLDPALVK
-366 RAALL
+366 RGALL
-371 HDIGKSVDGQH
+371 HDIGKSVDGYH

-390 TEMARKYNE
+390 AELAKKHGE
-399 HSKVINAIAAHHGDE
+399 HPNVVNAIAAHHEDE
-414 DPNCLEAII
+414 EPNCLEAII

-451 LEKIADSFKG
+451 LEEIADSFKG

-478 ESSQVSD
+478 ESGQISD
-485 SDAQQI
+485 SDAQQMS
-491 ARDIAKRIE
+491 RDIARRIE
-500 QELEYPGHVKVTV
+500 QELDYPGHIKVTV

-519 VEYAK
+519 VDYAK

>member
-1 VEIEMTIGTG
+1 MEITGQIWLLLIG
-11 LILIAVAMLSLALG
+11 VAILALAVG
-25 FVGRALVSRR
+25 FLARNILSRDR
-35 KIAEAEEKSR
+35 IAQAEERARASVADAVK
-45 QIMMEAEREAER
+45 EAERR
-57 KRKEAELEVK
+57 RKEAEFEAK
-67 DMIFRAKTD
+67 DMIFRAKAEID
-76 LEKEA
+76 EEA
-81 RQRRDELQGIERRL
+81 RQRRNELQTLERRL
-95 LQREESL
+95 LQREEAQERKLELL
-102 DRKGELLERRDRETR
+102 DRREQQIGA
-117 EKEAEY
+117 KEAELNL
-123 ARREQTLRESET
+123 RDQLVRESESK
-135 RYQALLAETRQ
+135 YQALLAEERQ
-146 RLERI
+146 NLERI

-157 EAKRLLIQN
+157 EAKRVLIRH
-166 MENEARLEAMALM
+166 MESEARLEAMVTV

-186 KEVADRKAK
+186 RETADRKAK
-195 EILAIAIDRCASD
+195 EILAVAIDRCASD

-218 NLPSDD
+218 DLPSDD
-224 MKGRVIGRE
+224 MKGRIIGRE
-233 GRNIRAFEKAT
+233 GRNIRAFEKVT

-256 VILSGFDPVRR
+256 VILSGFDSVRR
-267 EIAKI
+267 EVARV

-277 VADGR
+277 IVDGR

-307 EQAVFE
+307 EQVTLE
-313 LGVAGLHPELVR
+313 VGVTGLHSELVR
-325 LIGRLQYRTSY
+325 LVGRLQYRTSY
-336 SQNQLQHTKEVA
+336 SQNQLQHTREVT
-348 QLASIIATE
+348 QLAALIAME
-357 LGIDPAFVK
+357 MGMDPALVK

-371 HDIGKSVDGQH
+371 HDIGKSVDGYH

-390 TEMARKYNE
+390 AALARKYGE
-399 HSKVINAIAAHHGDE
+399 HPHVINAIAAHHEDE
-414 DPNCLEAII
+414 EPSCLEAIV

-428 TLSAARPGAR
+428 SLSAARPGAR

-478 ESSQVSD
+478 ESGQVSD
-485 SDAQQI
+485 SDSTQM

-500 QELEYPGHVKVTV
+500 GELEYPGHIKVTV

>member
-1 VEIEMTIGTG
+1 MSWPVLMGVVIVC
-11 LILIAVAMLSLALG
+11 LAVG
-25 FVGRALVSRR
+25 FVARNLLDRR
-35 KIAEAEEKSR
+35 RTADAEARARTIVADAEKDG
-45 QIMMEAEREAER
+45 ER
-57 KRKEAELEVK
+57 KRKEAELEAK
-67 DMIFRAKTD
+67 DMLFRAKAD

-81 RQRRDELQGIERRL
+81 RERRGELEGLERRL

-102 DRKGELLERRDRETR
+102 GRKLELLDRREQQIGA
-117 EKEAEY
+117 KEAEF
-123 ARREQTLRESET
+123 ARREEQIRENENKV
-135 RYQALLAETRQ
+135 QALLQEERQ
-146 RLERI
+146 NLERI

-157 EAKRLLIQN
+157 EAKRVLMRH
-166 MENEARLEAMALM
+166 MESEARLEAATFIR
-179 KRIEDEA
+179 RIEDEA
-186 KEVADRKAK
+186 KETADRKGK

-218 NLPSDD
+218 DLPNDE
-224 MKGRVIGRE
+224 MKGRIIGRE
-233 GRNIRAFEKAT
+233 GRNIRSFEKAT

-256 VILSGFDPVRR
+256 VILSGFDSVRR
-267 EIAKI
+267 EVARI

-277 VADGR
+277 IADGR

-307 EQAVFE
+307 EQATFE
-313 LGVAGLHPELVR
+313 LGVTGLHSELVK

-336 SQNQLQHTKEVA
+336 SQNQLHHTKEVA
-348 QLASIIATE
+348 QLAAIIATE
-357 LGIDPAFVK
+357 MRVDPTLVK

-371 HDIGKSVDGQH
+371 HDVGKSVDGYH

-390 TEMARKYNE
+390 AEFARKYGE
-399 HSKVINAIAAHHGDE
+399 HPNVINAIAAHHEDE
-414 DPNCLEAII
+414 APSCLEAII

-428 TLSAARPGAR
+428 SLSAARPGAR

-451 LEKIADSFKG
+451 LETVADSFKG

-478 ESSQVSD
+478 ESGQVSD
-485 SDAQQI
+485 TDAQQM
-491 ARDIAKRIE
+491 ARDIARRIE

>member
-1 VEIEMTIGTG
+1 MEITGVNLLVLIG
-11 LILIAVAMLSLALG
+11 VAIVSAALG
-25 FVGRALVSRR
+25 CVGWSLLARR
-35 KIAEAEEKSR
+35 RVVGAEERARAILADAGK
-45 QIMMEAEREAER
+45 EGERR
-57 KRKEAELEVK
+57 RKEAELEVK
-67 DMIFRAKTD
+67 DMIFRAKAD
-76 LEKEA
+76 LENEA
-81 RQRRDELQGIERRL
+81 RERRNELQGLERRL
-95 LQREESL
+95 MQREESL
-102 DRKGELLERRDRETR
+102 ERKLDLLD
-117 EKEAEY
+117 
-123 ARREQTLRESET
+123 RREQHISEKDAELNRREEGVRESESK
-135 RYQALLAETRQ
+135 YQALLAEER
-146 RLERI
+146 RNLERI
-151 SGMTAE
+151 SGMSAE
-157 EAKRLLIQN
+157 EAKRVLMRH
-166 MENEARLEAMALM
+166 MESEAQLEAMATIR
-179 KRIEDEA
+179 RIEDEA
-186 KEVADRKAK
+186 KETADRKGK

-218 NLPSDD
+218 DLPSDD
-224 MKGRVIGRE
+224 MKGRIIGRE

-256 VILSGFDPVRR
+256 VILSGFDSVRR
-267 EIAKI
+267 EVARI

-277 VADGR
+277 IADGR

-307 EQAVFE
+307 EQATFE
-313 LGVAGLHPELVR
+313 IGVTGLHSELIR
-325 LIGRLQYRTSY
+325 LIGRLQFRTSY
-336 SQNQLQHTKEVA
+336 SQNQLHHTREVA
-348 QLASIIATE
+348 QLAAMIATE
-357 LGIDPAFVK
+357 MRMDPTLVK

-371 HDIGKSVDGQH
+371 HDIGKSVDGYH

-390 TEMARKYNE
+390 ADFAKKYGE
-399 HSKVINAIAAHHGDE
+399 HPHVVNAIAAHHEDE
-414 DPNCLEAII
+414 EPNCLEAII

-428 TLSAARPGAR
+428 SLSAARPGAR

-478 ESSQVSD
+478 ESGQVSD
-485 SDAQQI
+485 ADAQQM

-513 IRETRA
+513 IRETRS